1 MILEEAWGGS
11 FEADISSEGGISYGH
26 LDEDEELFSYNSDYG
41 YQNSD
46 SVNMSG
52 EDYGPESDDDESM
65 RDDSSVS
72 SSNQGQRHRRRFRRV
87 RSESEDPSA
96 LVNALPLQLGPM
108 DSACTDQPSPI
119 SSLQEEG
126 ATNLSIERLNV
137 RVRQQLRVQDR
148 SGHGHEMGSRETVKL
163 SSGLVSV
170 GGMGEEKGD
179 ENRADDEGAEALSD
193 DGEDGESDSSVGT
206 DGSLPELAVTFADP
220 EGSHFKELLYWV
232 SIFLTHI
239 RTTPSSPFVF
249 LLHYLRRTF
258 SFPFFFHPT
267 KTTDNRKSNHKRE
280 CVSAEERGNRLLTLF
295 ILYLFLFI
303 PSLLAWSIQIA
314 LHGRQ
319 QSVDSIFHARELWC
333 DLAEHPSSEHCD
345 ERGTRYL

>member
-220 EGSHFKELLYWV
+220 EGSHFKELLYWLYTGDSNRWIQFFTPENYGAILQNILHLNIV
-232 SIFLTHI
+232 TREVLDICKMFES
-239 RTTPSSPFVF
+239 RTPPELGLRGMALSLLYGPSSASFSQSSPD
-249 LLHYLRRTF
+249 LKTNADATF
-258 SFPFFFHPT
+258 AAEAETDISPT
-267 KTTDNRKSNHKRE
+267 
-280 CVSAEERGNRLLTLF
+280 
-295 ILYLFLFI
+295 
-303 PSLLAWSIQIA
+303 
-314 LHGRQ
+314 
-319 QSVDSIFHARELWC
+319 
-333 DLAEHPSSEHCD
+333 
-345 ERGTRYL
+345 